1 METFTKQ
8 VQCVVCD
15 QPGTAVYRVVSPTA
29 SRLLSLECPGGC
41 WKTPRARAM
50 LEKFNAAPVAE
61 PR

>member
-29 SRLLSLECPGGC
+29 SRLVSLDCPDGC
-41 WKTPRARAM
+41 WKTPGAQAI
-50 LEKFNAAPVAE
+50 LDQLNAAPVVK
-61 PR
+61 R